1 MTNRGLA
8 VLGVRLLALYFFI
21 QQLGALP
28 LVLLSVGGWSGLW
41 LFTAYL
47 LPVLLPVLL
56 WLCAGQLASLILPQR
71 TSLPES
77 KPMNLAAW
85 YNVAFTGAGLLVLL
99 NALPEFM
106 RLLLDI
112 WLQRLEF
119 QELASSQIAAVAGRL
134 LQCLLGLFVL
144 LGSRGLSRVVLR
156 LRTAKLQ
163 HSLD

>member
-85 YNVAFTGAGLLVLL
+85 YNVAFTGAGLQIG
-99 NALPEFM
+99 
-106 RLLLDI
+106 R
-112 WLQRLEF
+112 
-119 QELASSQIAAVAGRL
+119 ASCRDSEWV
-134 LQCLLGLFVL
+134 
-144 LGSRGLSRVVLR
+144 
-156 LRTAKLQ
+156 
-163 HSLD
+163 